1 MISLLNIRT
10 FQTNIHKTNSLEE
23 SENSESV
30 NNCVH
35 LINANVIYDLF
46 DLRVGTERV
55 GIYDR
60 IFQRD
65 CGLLETDSC
74 FYGTYIKDNDE
85 TMKLRDN
92 EIISNIDKYA
102 KEHLSSTLMIAVGFK
117 ELMSTSSN

>member
-10 FQTNIHKTNSLEE
+10 FQTNIHKTDSLEE

-35 LINANVIYDLF
+35 LINPNVIYDLF

-60 IFQRD
+60 IFQGD
-65 CGLLETDSC
+65 CCLLETDSC
-74 FYGTYIKDNDE
+74 FHGTDIKDNDLND
-85 TMKLRDN
+85 MKD
-92 EIISNIDKYA
+92 NIDKYA
-102 KEHLSSTLMIAVGFK
+102 KEHLSATLMIAVGVK

>member
-10 FQTNIHKTNSLEE
+10 FQTNIHTTNSLEE

-35 LINANVIYDLF
+35 LINPNVIYDLF

-60 IFQRD
+60 IFQGDR
-65 CGLLETDSC
+65 CLLETDSC
-74 FYGTYIKDNDE
+74 FYGTDIKDV
-85 TMKLRDN
+85 KLTRRD
-92 EIISNIDKYA
+92 EIICNIDKYA

-117 ELMSTSSN
+117 ELMSTSSK

>member
-1 MISLLNIRT
+1 M
-10 FQTNIHKTNSLEE
+10 
-23 SENSESV
+23 